1 MNATSR
7 RRVRPSSPSPQADLF
22 TAPNG
27 PPEGFCYRPN
37 VLSGDEE
44 DGLAREL
51 ADLPFKPFDF
61 HGHLAIRQVVS
72 CGYRYDYD
80 RRAVVEASPF
90 PSFLVSLRNKVAAI
104 FDRRRRP
111 SAKC

>member
-1 MNATSR
+1 MAINATSR
-7 RRVRPSSPSPQADLF
+7 RHARPSSPSPQADLF

-27 PPEGFCYRPN
+27 LPEGLCYRPN

-61 HGHLAIRQVVS
+61 HRYLANRHVVS
-72 CGYRYDYD
+72 FGYRYDYD
-80 RRAVVEASPF
+80 RYGVVEASPF
-90 PSFLVSLRNKVAAI
+90 RSFLVSI
-104 FDRRRRP
+104 
-111 SAKC
+111 